1 LTANS
6 LGTHGSATVG
16 SFSISIS
23 PPELTV
29 MGSESAAMAG
39 VVPTSVTTSN
49 AESVT
54 AMARKAREVRC
65 RRITREKL
73 LPITS

>member
-1 LTANS
+1 LPA
-6 LGTHGSATVG
+6 
-16 SFSISIS
+16 
-23 PPELTV
+23 

-39 VVPTSVTTSN
+39 VVPTSVTTSK
-49 AESVT
+49 AERVT
-54 AMARKAREVRC
+54 AMARKACEVRC